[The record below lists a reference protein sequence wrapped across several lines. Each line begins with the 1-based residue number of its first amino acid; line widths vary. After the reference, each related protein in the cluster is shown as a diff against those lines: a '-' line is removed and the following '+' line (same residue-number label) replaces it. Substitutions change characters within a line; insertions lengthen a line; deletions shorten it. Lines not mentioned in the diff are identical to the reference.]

1 MTCEEALT
9 LLSGRLDGANT
20 PEEDAQLDVHL
31 QQCDRCRAILEA
43 YTAADAG
50 LLALEEEPPAA
61 LHDRIMDAVQA
72 EGKPVRRK
80 GRRPAIFGLA
90 AAAAL
95 ALALGLS
102 DLPKTPEEPAQPVTA
117 QVNNTLADALP
128 QDADADADVM
138 TRDMPD
144 QSAAPATFA
153 VEPQTEEAAEPLLV
167 ELGDNAAHPA
177 VENVPE
183 LATETAYTDNACG
196 TWRYE
201 LTVATVRSIMEEY
214 AEWYG
219 FRTHG
224 DLDNAADDAACTL
237 VIVCG

>member
-1 MTCEEALT
+1 MTCEEALV

-20 PEEDAQLDVHL
+20 PEEDAQLEAHL
-31 QQCDRCRAILEA
+31 QQCDRCRAVLEA
-43 YTAADAG
+43 YAAADAG
-50 LLALEEEPPAA
+50 LLTLEEEPPAE
-61 LHDRIMDAVQA
+61 LHDRIMDAVRT
-72 EGKPVRRK
+72 EGIPVRRK
-80 GRRPAIFGLA
+80 RRRPAIFGLA

-102 DLPKTPEEPAQPVTA
+102 YLPKTPEEPAQPVPA
-117 QVNNTLADALP
+117 QVNNALADALP
-128 QDADADADVM
+128 QNDDADVM
-138 TRDMPD
+138 PRDLPGK
-144 QSAAPATFA
+144 SAAPATFA
-153 VEPQTEEAAEPLLV
+153 VEPQTEAAAEPLLV

-183 LATETAYTDNACG
+183 LAAETAYTDNACG

-201 LTVATVRSIMEEY
+201 LTAAKVRSIMEEY

-224 DLDNAADDAACTL
+224 DLENAADDAACTL
-237 VIVCG
+237 IIVCG

>member
-1 MTCEEALT
+1 MTCEEALV

-20 PEEDAQLDVHL
+20 PEEDAQLDAHL

-50 LLALEEEPPAA
+50 LLALEEEPPAE
-61 LHDRIMDAVQA
+61 LHDRIMDAVRA

-80 GRRPAIFGLA
+80 RRRPAIFGLA

-102 DLPKTPEEPAQPVTA
+102 YLPKTPEEPAQPVTA

-128 QDADADADVM
+128 QDDDADVM
-138 TRDMPD
+138 TRDLPGD
-144 QSAAPATFA
+144 DSAVPATFG
-153 VEPQTEEAAEPLLV
+153 VEPQTEAAAEPLLV

-201 LTVATVRSIMEEY
+201 LTAATVRSIMEEY

-219 FRTHG
+219 FRIHG

-237 VIVCG
+237 IIVCG